1 MLYLFQPPLV
11 KAIFTGD
18 VEEVQLLLGQKEDVN
33 LQDSEKRSPLHA
45 AAFRGDPCIVEALI
59 LSGARVNTKDS
70 KWLTPLHRACCS
82 GSEVNYVISLSVQA
96 HVYCVTMFSLLLG
109 NYTGKFS
116 GKLTAVHLVYNV
128 FQDTVGI
135 LLKHKAD
142 INARD
147 RNWQTPLH
155 VAAANNAVLCA
166 DNLIPLL
173 PNINVTDR
181 GGRTSLHHA
190 AYNGHH
196 EVGLCRVDTTV
207 NRVHCV
213 RAML

>member
-1 MLYLFQPPLV
+1 
-11 KAIFTGD
+11 
-18 VEEVQLLLGQKEDVN
+18 VEV
-33 LQDSEKRSPLHA
+33 
-45 AAFRGDPCIVEALI
+45 
-59 LSGARVNTKDS
+59 
-70 KWLTPLHRACCS
+70 
-82 GSEVNYVISLSVQA
+82 
-96 HVYCVTMFSLLLG
+96 
-109 NYTGKFS
+109 
-116 GKLTAVHLVYNV
+116 
-128 FQDTVGI
+128 

-155 VAAANNAVLCA
+155 IAAANNAVHCA

-196 EVGLCRVDTTV
+196 EVGLCPAAC
-207 NRVHCV
+207 CV
-213 RAML
+213 FTISVWALPFILL

>member
-1 MLYLFQPPLV
+1 MSRFEECRIE
-11 KAIFTGD
+11 KIAI
-18 VEEVQLLLGQKEDVN
+18 
-33 LQDSEKRSPLHA
+33 
-45 AAFRGDPCIVEALI
+45 
-59 LSGARVNTKDS
+59 
-70 KWLTPLHRACCS
+70 
-82 GSEVNYVISLSVQA
+82 IS
-96 HVYCVTMFSLLLG
+96 
-109 NYTGKFS
+109 NP
-116 GKLTAVHLVYNV
+116 

-196 EVGLCRVDTTV
+196 EVALCLSDVTAGTV
-207 NRVHCV
+207 YYVLTHC
-213 RAML
+213 RFLLFGMM

>member
-1 MLYLFQPPLV
+1 M
-11 KAIFTGD
+11 
-18 VEEVQLLLGQKEDVN
+18 
-33 LQDSEKRSPLHA
+33 SS
-45 AAFRGDPCIVEALI
+45 
-59 LSGARVNTKDS
+59 
-70 KWLTPLHRACCS
+70 
-82 GSEVNYVISLSVQA
+82 ISLHLVIEGL
-96 HVYCVTMFSLLLG
+96 YW
-109 NYTGKFS
+109 
-116 GKLTAVHLVYNV
+116 KLTAVCVTCNH

-147 RNWQTPLH
+147 RYWQTPLH

-196 EVGLCRVDTTV
+196 EVVEFQDFV
-207 NRVHCV
+207 K
-213 RAML
+213 

>member
-1 MLYLFQPPLV
+1 
-11 KAIFTGD
+11 
-18 VEEVQLLLGQKEDVN
+18 LLLRD
-33 LQDSEKRSPLHA
+33 
-45 AAFRGDPCIVEALI
+45 
-59 LSGARVNTKDS
+59 
-70 KWLTPLHRACCS
+70 
-82 GSEVNYVISLSVQA
+82 
-96 HVYCVTMFSLLLG
+96 
-109 NYTGKFS
+109 YTGKFT
-116 GKLTAVHLVYNV
+116 GNLTAVHVISNLL
-128 FQDTVGI
+128 QDTVGI

-196 EVGLCRVDTTV
+196 EVGLYLADITVDRVY
-207 NRVHCV
+207 CV
-213 RAML
+213 